1 MVPIVNPMHVQ
12 PDRYYLT
19 LPPGRQG
26 IVLALAADRHYY
38 VDAFMDP
45 TDFAGAHVHLGDML
59 AEVNGIAVAG
69 MAPRTLVRLFREDRP
84 TQTCWVKTGSRHHV
98 RA

>member
-1 MVPIVNPMHVQ
+1 MVPIVNPMHVH

-26 IVLALAADRHYY
+26 IVLVLAQDRQYY

-45 TDFAGAHVHLGDML
+45 RGFAGAHVRIGDML
-59 AEVNGIAVAG
+59 AEVNGITVVG
-69 MAPRTLVRLFREDRP
+69 MSSRTLVGLFRAKAAN
-84 TQTCWVKTGSRHHV
+84 TTCWVKTGSHHHV